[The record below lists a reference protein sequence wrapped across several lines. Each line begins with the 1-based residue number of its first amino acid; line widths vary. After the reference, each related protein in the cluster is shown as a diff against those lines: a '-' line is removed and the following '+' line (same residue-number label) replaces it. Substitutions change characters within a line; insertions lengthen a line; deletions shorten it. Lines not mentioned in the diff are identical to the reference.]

1 MFLAKDTSDIAKVF
15 SDPSLLEAAAKDIS
29 DIGTDDLKD
38 SNFKSYLSDA
48 LEDLSKK
55 EEEEL
60 MKIENAKRR
69 RAAKLAESMHKLK
82 KAEEECKR
90 ELWKIKEKEIK
101 AEMQAE
107 TQLRK

>member
-15 SDPSLLEAAAKDIS
+15 GDPSLFEAATKDIS
-29 DIGTDDLKD
+29 DIGTGDLKD

-69 RAAKLAESMHKLK
+69 RAAKLAVY
-82 KAEEECKR
+82 A
-90 ELWKIKEKEIK
+90 
-101 AEMQAE
+101 
-107 TQLRK
+107 